1 MARKS
6 LPRSLAVVLIVA
18 LSLAAA
24 AGAWRFEHDRA
35 RDERDAR
42 ARTTASAL
50 RFQLAAVVI
59 SLEGLRGL
67 VEGAGGAPTAA
78 AFTPFAANALAR
90 SQAILAVWAP
100 RVTAGERAAWERRTG
115 HSIIDPNGRSP
126 KGVRASARPVYFP
139 VELDAPATLGTV
151 ALGLD
156 VQRFVGAPVIQ
167 KARTSGRTQFSRPV
181 SLPVSGTAL
190 ILVRAVYG
198 DGTEE
203 NSRQGRLR
211 SFSGVVASANSLD
224 TIADAVLETLPRGTR
239 MEIREGD
246 DVLLRGRGDMDGAG
260 SVRIEVGGRAW
271 TVLVAGAPGASLLL
285 PVTVL
290 IGGLIVAALVGLLLL
305 LSSRRQAEAE
315 RAAAELERRVE
326 ERTAALADANR
337 ELEAFSYSVSH
348 DLRAPLRSVG
358 GLSAMLVEDHADE
371 LRPEAHDLLMR
382 IRAAGE
388 RMGALIDDLLGLA
401 RVSRADMRR
410 EPVDLGAMAERVV
423 ASLHESDPGRSVEV
437 RIAPGLD
444 AEADP
449 RLMRVVLDNLIG
461 NAWKFTRD
469 QPHPV
474 VEVGAEGSDGD
485 RRFFVRDNGAG
496 FDMAYAGKLFGPF
509 QRLHHA
515 DEFEG
520 TGIGL
525 ATVQRIVRRHGG
537 DIWAEGEVGAGA
549 TVSFTLPA
557 ENEEP

>member
-1 MARKS
+1 
-6 LPRSLAVVLIVA
+6 
-18 LSLAAA
+18 
-24 AGAWRFEHDRA
+24 
-35 RDERDAR
+35 
-42 ARTTASAL
+42 
-50 RFQLAAVVI
+50 
-59 SLEGLRGL
+59 
-67 VEGAGGAPTAA
+67 
-78 AFTPFAANALAR
+78 
-90 SQAILAVWAP
+90 
-100 RVTAGERAAWERRTG
+100 
-115 HSIIDPNGRSP
+115 
-126 KGVRASARPVYFP
+126 
-139 VELDAPATLGTV
+139 
-151 ALGLD
+151 
-156 VQRFVGAPVIQ
+156 
-167 KARTSGRTQFSRPV
+167 
-181 SLPVSGTAL
+181 
-190 ILVRAVYG
+190 
-198 DGTEE
+198 
-203 NSRQGRLR
+203 
-211 SFSGVVASANSLD
+211 
-224 TIADAVLETLPRGTR
+224 
-239 MEIREGD
+239 
-246 DVLLRGRGDMDGAG
+246 
-260 SVRIEVGGRAW
+260 
-271 TVLVAGAPGASLLL
+271 
-285 PVTVL
+285 
-290 IGGLIVAALVGLLLL
+290 
-305 LSSRRQAEAE
+305 
-315 RAAAELERRVE
+315 
-326 ERTAALADANR
+326 
-337 ELEAFSYSVSH
+337 
-348 DLRAPLRSVG
+348 
-358 GLSAMLVEDHADE
+358 MLVEDHADE